1 MPPRAASFM
10 MGGILPTR
18 RAAMKTVTSGDA
30 QLRCEHT
37 PRPGAPAL
45 LLINSLGIG
54 LEMWDDQ
61 FEALSERYELIR
73 YDARGHGRSTPGSAA
88 EIPLSQLAGDA
99 LAVLDACGI
108 ARAHVCGL
116 SMGGMTAMQM
126 ARYTPDR
133 VLKLILCNTAAHMP
147 PRETWQ
153 SRIDMVLTQGMAPLV
168 EGTLERWFTPEF
180 RQQSPDTVD
189 RIRRMLLSTD
199 PRGYAACCAAL
210 RDMDL
215 REELQSIT
223 AKTMIIA
230 GARDPATPLP
240 QAEFMHSRIAESKLV
255 TFDTA
260 HLSNIGC
267 APQFTAALLDF
278 LVTV

>member
-1 MPPRAASFM
+1 
-10 MGGILPTR
+10 
-18 RAAMKTVTSGDA
+18 MKTVTSGDA

-37 PRPGAPAL
+37 LRPGAPAL
-45 LLINSLGIG
+45 LLINSLGAS

-61 FEALSERYELIR
+61 FAALSERYELIR
-73 YDARGHGRSTPGSAA
+73 YDARGHGRSSAGSIT
-88 EIPLSQLAGDA
+88 ELPLSQLADDA
-99 LAVLDACGI
+99 LAILDACGI

-116 SMGGMTAMQM
+116 SMGGMTAMHM

-133 VLKLILCNTAAHMP
+133 VLKLILCNTTAHMP
-147 PRETWQ
+147 PKDTWQ
-153 SRIDMVLTQGMAPLV
+153 SRIDTVLSQGIAPLV

-180 RQQSPDTVD
+180 REQSPQQVG
-189 RIRRMLLSTD
+189 RIRKMLLSTD

-215 REELQSIT
+215 REELKSIT

-230 GARDPATPLP
+230 GQRDPATPLV
-240 QAEFMHSRIAESKLV
+240 QSEFMHTQIAESKLV
-255 TFDTA
+255 ALDTA

-278 LVTV
+278 LVTA